1 MVTNI
6 MNNTK
11 TTTLAVIAAVLIAA
25 TLVAGGTFA
34 ATSTHSAFAYQKKKG
49 SQDSSKNDNAITPQ
63 NNKQDGI
70 VSGFDNS
77 FNQELQN
84 VICTHPSSTCSTEER
99 GQENSKDGIHSKSI
113 PVAKVLMIHSVAIV
127 LMHK

>member
-1 MVTNI
+1 

-11 TTTLAVIAAVLIAA
+11 TTTLAVIAGCLNSNNISSRRNIRR
-25 TLVAGGTFA
+25 
-34 ATSTHSAFAYQKKKG
+34 TSTHSAFAYQKKKG

-84 VICTHPSSTCSTEER
+84 VICTHPSSTCLSE
-99 GQENSKDGIHSKSI
+99 GG
-113 PVAKVLMIHSVAIV
+113 
-127 LMHK
+127 